1 MAAVASLSVSN
12 SSRNVENTSVIETSG
27 CLYNDQLI
35 SDIHALNNKVKSLSV
50 TISLLS
56 EELKTAYAGS
66 ETNKR
71 LNDHSVLKT
80 SSNSCSH
87 CGLLNSK
94 LQEVNSEINFLK
106 FTLDSSAK

>member
-1 MAAVASLSVSN
+1 MKLNLSV
-12 SSRNVENTSVIETSG
+12 IIG
-27 CLYNDQLI
+27 
-35 SDIHALNNKVKSLSV
+35 
-50 TISLLS
+50 LLS

-80 SSNSCSH
+80 SSNSCSN
-87 CGLLNSK
+87 CVLLNSK
-94 LQEVNSEINFLK
+94 LQEANSEINFLK